1 MMHIDRRYMS
11 AVFREDMLYS
21 AADGSMHAPRWIR
34 AGGKAA
40 KYYPEFHVGGRRI
53 DPSEIDGRRYVLLPR
68 INEGLMLSKVPAW
81 RCFNEEALARS
92 GVDFAKYAGSEPYI
106 YLDMAREQGE
116 QLFLDITFHVAD
128 AYIFRDSRPLEE
140 KRAFYAHMN
149 RCFDERAVH
158 PSGHGAGAGRASL

>member
-21 AADGSMHAPRWIR
+21 AADGSMHAPQWIR

-40 KYYPEFHVGGRRI
+40 KYYPEFRVGGRRI

-81 RCFNEEALARS
+81 RCFNEDALARS
-92 GVDFAKYAGSEPYI
+92 GVDFAKYADSEPYI
-106 YLDMAREQGE
+106 YLDMTREQGE
-116 QLFLDITFHVAD
+116 QVYETIWRDVVRAIVFAD
-128 AYIFRDSRPLEE
+128 MQPDDARN
-140 KRAFYAHMN
+140 AFYA
-149 RCFDERAVH
+149 RLSARFDELAREYCTAN
-158 PSGHGAGAGRASL
+158 GINIHGA